1 LKLIKNYIKEFVSRS
16 GNLVLLSTLFSK
28 GFSFLG
34 SLIALKLIDNKEL
47 GIILFAFS
55 IVQFI
60 TPIGGFGLHQS
71 LIRYGALL
79 KSIEEKEQLFSYVL
93 KKGIIVTLL
102 LILVLIVIG
111 SFINFQFENTYY
123 YFSILSFSI
132 LSVFIFEV
140 VKIKFRL
147 LHQNS
152 LFAKVEFIHSI
163 ILLIL
168 IFILSKY
175 FNGLGYV
182 IALISTPLLSSLF
195 FIRTLNINYFQKTK
209 LTVARFSFWKYG
221 FFGGMS
227 SMVTQLLFIIDIIL
241 IGYLL
246 DDPEKVTNYRYI
258 SVIPFSL
265 LFLPRVF
272 IATDFVTFTERV
284 SQKKYIQNYIKSYM
298 QFFGIISILLFIVS
312 YFFKDS
318 ILSIFGKEFI
328 SYSDSFLILIIGII
342 GIYIF
347 RGIFGNLLC
356 SIGKIEYNYYI
367 ISIAILINIISNYF
381 LIPLYGIKGAA
392 ITSAILMWFTGI
404 LSWVSFVY
412 LYRKENYE

>member
-412 LYRKENYE
+412 FYRKENYE

>member
-1 LKLIKNYIKEFVSRS
+1 MKLIKNYIKEFVSRS

-412 LYRKENYE
+412 FYRKENYE